1 MGEYMQVRALLQ
13 EGEAY
18 AGLILGKEEDPDY
31 HLVLLPGEAVD
42 VSWPSAVDWAVAR
55 GVVTAS
61 AYEKQAAHQAYRV
74 HPGMLANKGVPQR
87 YRRVKYASAFFRIS
101 SSNARRRFSLRSR
114 VSSSSSAAG
123 GRPGGRNAKSGQ
135 NKSTRLAQ

>member
-55 GVVTAS
+55 GGVLPTRRELALLFANQREAFERNWYWSSEPHETRTQLVWGQNFAS
-61 AYEKQAAHQAYRV
+61 GIQTIY
-74 HPGMLANKGVPQR
+74 
-87 YRRVKYASAFFRIS
+87 
-101 SSNARRRFSLRSR
+101 
-114 VSSSSSAAG
+114 
-123 GRPGGRNAKSGQ
+123 GRPYRGHARAV
-135 NKSTRLAQ
+135 RRIAVP